1 MALSADRN
9 TPLKGGDIR
18 QFDVAADTKIYAGAL
33 VCLNAAGAAVP
44 GAVATTLTAVGRAEA
59 PADNTGGAAGDKRV
73 DVRKGI
79 FRFNNSAAADE
90 IGAEDIGATA
100 YVVDDETVAL
110 TNGTNTRSA
119 AGTIY
124 DVDAQGVWIEF

>member
-9 TPLKGGDIR
+9 TPRKEGDLR
-18 QFDVAADTKIYAGAL
+18 QFPVAAATIIYAGAL
-33 VCLNAAGAAVP
+33 VCIDAAGNAVP
-44 GAVATTLTAVGRAEA
+44 GATATTLTAVGRADQHV
-59 PADNTGGAAGDKRV
+59 DNAGGAAGDLTV

-79 FRFNNSAAADE
+79 FRFGNSAAADE
-90 IGAEDIGATA
+90 IGPEDIGSTA

-110 TNGTNTRSA
+110 TDGGATRSP

>member
-18 QFDVAADTKIYAGAL
+18 QFGVAAATTIYAGAL
-33 VCLNAAGAAVP
+33 VCIDAAGNAVP
-44 GAVATTLTAVGRAEA
+44 GSTATTLTAVGRADQQV
-59 PADNTGGAAGDKRV
+59 DNSGGAAGDLTV

-79 FRFNNSAAADE
+79 FRFGNSAGADE
-90 IGAEDIGATA
+90 IGPEDIGKTA

-110 TNGTNTRSA
+110 TNGGATRSA

>member
-9 TPLKGGDIR
+9 TPRKNGDIR
-18 QFDVAADTKIYAGAL
+18 TIAVAAATTIYAGAL
-33 VCLNAAGAAVP
+33 VCINAAGNAVP
-44 GAVATTLTAVGRAEA
+44 GSAALNLTAMGRADA
-59 PADNTGGAAGDKRV
+59 QADNSGGAAGDITV
-73 DVRKGI
+73 DVRRGI
-79 FRFNNSAAADE
+79 FSFANSAAADE
-90 IGAEDIGATA
+90 IGPEDIGSTA

-110 TNGTNTRSA
+110 TDGAGTRSA